1 MKRKTIKLLFVI
13 SIIISIGTI
22 IPLTQFKS
30 EDILFSLAP
39 TFIGVFFAFSLSGVI
54 LFGAM
59 LSGNKK

>member
-13 SIIISIGTI
+13 SVIVSIGTI
-22 IPLTQFKS
+22 ITLTQFKS
-30 EDILFSLAP
+30 EDILSSLAP
-39 TFIGVFFAFSLSGVI
+39 TFISVFFAFSLLGVI